1 MKIIG
6 ELPLE
11 VDNEVYCGKC
21 RLLVLDE
28 YPPLLEENCF
38 RKMRVLIGGQEHEI
52 FPVMSHYKEGD
63 IEGDELSVYLLADP
77 EETLLEQIVAFVEE
91 GEKA

>member
-1 MKIIG
+1 MKIIA

-11 VDNEVYCGKC
+11 VDNEVYCGRC

-28 YPPLLEENCF
+28 YPDLLEQRCF
-38 RKMRVLIGGQEHEI
+38 NKMKVLIEGQEYEI

-63 IEGDELSVYLLADP
+63 IEGDELSVYLLADI
-77 EETLLEQIVAFVEE
+77 EGSLLDNELEFME
-91 GEKA
+91 GEGI